1 MANINTSV
9 GAPSGGR
16 DVAPNSFLATPD
28 KYTALG
34 ELLNAAAEEVNEL
47 GKPDVS
53 DLLVETYGDQGVTG
67 FLKLT
72 GAITAAGASD
82 QVEFYEVGRR
92 HKKLAYTGGNTTAGN
107 GGNTAGNDRVTISDS
122 AIVNGLQTN
131 DVVMDTTSGV
141 RGIVISGGEGSNVVI
156 GRLDGAVMAG
166 DSTDFDATNGGTLIV
181 IGNMY
186 AQGSDQPSS
195 FVQPEVIRRI
205 NSYAIVKDRYQ
216 VNGSQATNIG
226 YVNIGNGDYRWFMYG
241 EQEARKRFMDKREMT
256 LLFGD
261 LINGAQKADVAVT
274 DSVTDLSGTEGYIT
288 ALENRGINVTNANAN
303 PLDSFAEFDDIIL
316 ELDKQGAPAEYAM
329 YLNRKQDLAI
339 DDMLASGIA
348 TQVTAGLAGQFG
360 AFNNSADMAIK
371 LGFKSFTR
379 GGYTFHK
386 HDWKLLNDPTLL
398 GASTKFQGVMCP
410 LTQVTDARSGMKA
423 PALEMKYKASNGYSR
438 EMEHWVTGG
447 GVLGHNNN
455 GDAGKDVA
463 TFHYRSEVALLT
475 RAANQHVLIK
485 G

>member
-1 MANINTSV
+1 MATIT
-9 GAPSGGR
+9 GASTAAGSTFA
-16 DVAPNSFLATPD
+16 DAASTFTASPD
-28 KYTALG
+28 KYQALG
-34 ELLNAAAEEVNEL
+34 DLLNAAASTVNEL

-53 DLLVETYGDQGVTG
+53 ELLVESFGDQGITG
-67 FLKLT
+67 FLQLT
-72 GAITAAGASD
+72 GAVTNAGASD

-92 HKKLAYTGGNTTAGN
+92 HKTLSYSTATYAGSDVHVTLADEAATKGN
-107 GGNTAGNDRVTISDS
+107 
-122 AIVNGLQTN
+122 LQAN
-131 DVVMDTTSGV
+131 DVVMDATSGA
-141 RGIVISGGEGSNVVI
+141 RFIVQDGDGTLADGTSAQVVLLK
-156 GRLDGAVMAG
+156 LDGTVAAAG
-166 DSTDFDATNGGTLIV
+166 ELTTGGGTLIV

-186 AQGSDQPSS
+186 GQGTDQPVA
-195 FVQPEVIRRI
+195 FVQPEVKRRI
-205 NSYAIVKDRYQ
+205 NTYAIVKDRFQ

-241 EQEARKRFMDKREMT
+241 EQEARKRFMDKREMM
-256 LLFGD
+256 LLFGESRPA
-261 LINGAQKADVAVT
+261 G
-274 DSVTDLSGTEGYIT
+274 SGTDLGAGEIAGSEGYFT
-288 ALENRGINVTNANAN
+288 AIENRGINISNANAN

-316 ELDKQGAPAEYAM
+316 ELDKQGAPSEYAM

-339 DDMLASGIA
+339 DDMLASGIS
-348 TQVTAGLAGQFG
+348 TGVTAGLPGQFG
-360 AFNNSADMAIK
+360 AFQNSPDMAVK

-386 HDWKLLNDPTLL
+386 HDFKLLNDPTLL
-398 GASTKFQGVMCP
+398 GASNKFQGVMCP
-410 LTQVTDARSGMKA
+410 LTTVADARTGIKA

-447 GVLGHNNN
+447 GVMGHTNN

-463 TFHYRSEVALLT
+463 TFHYRSEVCLLT

>member
-1 MANINTSV
+1 MANIT
-9 GAPSGGR
+9 GAAVDIAGHGIKT
-16 DVAPNSFLATPD
+16 TPD
-28 KYTALG
+28 TYAALG
-34 ELLNAAAEEVNEL
+34 DLLNAAASGVNEV

-53 DLLVETYGDQGVTG
+53 ELLVETYGDQGITG

-92 HKKLAYTGGNTTAGN
+92 HKTYAY
-107 GGNTAGNDRVTISDS
+107 SS
-122 AIVNGLQTN
+122 AISVVSNVINLPQANLTHTVGISSVSTPTGNVLQAG
-131 DVVMDTTSGV
+131 DVVMDSVTGV
-141 RGIVISGGEGSNVVI
+141 RLILKDHNVTATNDYTFV
-156 GRLDGAVMAG
+156 RLDGENASGTAEV
-166 DSTDFDATNGGTLIV
+166 DTSNGGTFILL
-181 IGNMY
+181 GNMY
-186 AQGSDQPSS
+186 AQGSNQPTN
-195 FVQPEVIRRI
+195 FDQPEVIRRI
-205 NSYAIVKDRYQ
+205 NSYAIVKDRFQ
-216 VNGSQATNIG
+216 VAGSQATNIG

-256 LLFGD
+256 LLFGELND
-261 LINGAQKADVAVT
+261 GSNDVGIAG
-274 DSVTDLSGTEGYIT
+274 SEGYIT
-288 ALENRGINVTNANAN
+288 ALEQRGINVTNANAN

-316 ELDKQGAPAEYAM
+316 ELDKQGAPSEYAM

-339 DDMLASGIA
+339 DDMLASGIS
-348 TQVTAGLAGQFG
+348 TGVTAGLAGQFG
-360 AFNNSADMAIK
+360 AFNNDANMAVK

-386 HDWKLLNDPTLL
+386 HDWKLLNDPTLV
-398 GASTKFQGVMCP
+398 GASNKFQGVMCP

-455 GDAGKDVA
+455 GDTGADVA